1 MTKRLETV
9 ALTALALAACHQ
21 AKQAKPPEPA
31 ATVAA
36 AKPASGKPGITVA
49 DGRLVLPAVAGNP
62 GAAYFQ
68 VDNSAGANIAIA
80 SIAIDGAEK
89 AEVHQTTGET
99 MAKVDSVEIA
109 PSTSIKFE
117 PGKLHVMAFNLAS
130 TLKAGGTTNMT
141 LTFGDGEKETVPLK
155 IEPAGG
161 ADIGGM
167 GAMH

>member
-1 MTKRLETV
+1 M
-9 ALTALALAACHQ
+9 AALALAACHQ
-21 AKQAKPPEPA
+21 AKQPKQPETAVASPA
-31 ATVAA
+31 AKAA
-36 AKPASGKPGITVA
+36 PAGKPGITVA
-49 DGRLVLPAVAGNP
+49 EARLVLPAVVGNP

-80 SIAIDGAEK
+80 SVAIDGVEK
-89 AEVHQTTGET
+89 AEMHQTNGET

-117 PGKLHVMAFNLAS
+117 PGKLHVMAFNLAP
-130 TLKAGGTTNMT
+130 TLKAGGSTDMT
-141 LTFGDGEKETVPLK
+141 LVFEDGEKETVPLK

-161 ADIGGM
+161 ADAM